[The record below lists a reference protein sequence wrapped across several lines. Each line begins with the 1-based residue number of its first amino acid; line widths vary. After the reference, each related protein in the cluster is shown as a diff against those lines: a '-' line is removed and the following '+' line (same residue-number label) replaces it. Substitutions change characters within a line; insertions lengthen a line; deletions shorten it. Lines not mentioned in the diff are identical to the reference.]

1 MASQTIANYREGAEI
16 FKGDELCKKN
26 SIQMLEEV
34 GLPRGLL
41 PLEDIEEFGYNRA
54 AGFIWLIQKKK
65 KDHTFK
71 KIKQVVSYAPE
82 VTAFIEKGKLKK
94 ITGVKTREMMLWLTV
109 VEVYIEDPSLG
120 KITFKTGTGLSDSFV
135 ISAFELEE

>member
-16 FKGDELCKKN
+16 FKGDKLCKNN

-34 GLPRGLL
+34 GLPKGLL
-41 PLEDIEEFGYNRA
+41 PLADIEEFGYNRE

-71 KIKQVVSYAPE
+71 KIKQIVSYAPE
-82 VTAFIEKGKLKK
+82 VTAF
-94 ITGVKTREMMLWLTV
+94 V
-109 VEVYIEDPSLG
+109 
-120 KITFKTGTGLSDSFV
+120 
-135 ISAFELEE
+135 